1 MNQSLALAVMLSGE
15 SVFLTGPAGTGKTFV
30 LKEFINLSRGSGKHV
45 AVTATT
51 GIAATHLGGS
61 TIHSW
66 SGIGVHDFL
75 PHGFFEHLSKSR
87 REIIERTD
95 VLIIDEISMMH
106 DYRFD
111 MIDEIARVVRKVDEP
126 FGGIQVIISG
136 DFFQLPPV
144 NRGNVEGGN
153 QFAIMSNAWQQLD
166 PVVCYLEDQFRQDDD
181 KLLDILVALREG
193 DVRRHHAENLMNRI
207 GVEPQ
212 NPVTE
217 LHTTNLDVDAINDVM
232 LSELSGDEIIYN
244 RVETGSKNY
253 VDTLSKSVLAPD
265 TLRLKHGA
273 FVMAVK
279 NSPDK
284 KFANGSL
291 GVVVGFAPHTDY
303 PIVKFQNGNEI
314 TMLPDT
320 WELRD
325 GDRKRASITQIPI
338 RLAWAITVH
347 KSQGMTLD
355 AARIDLRKA
364 FVEGMGYVA
373 LSRVK
378 NLDNLFLVGI
388 NQKALMTSLVA
399 QEIDGILRSKSSV
412 DSKRFSYLKEKTIE
426 EMTAVNK
433 KPDTKSWNAKIAK
446 MREEFPN
453 AYKPWTTMHD
463 ADLKQLFLNGNGLND
478 ISVKLGRHEG
488 SIKMRLQKLLGE
500 DIIS

>member
-1 MNQSLALAVMLSGE
+1 MNQSLALAIMLSGE

-30 LKEFINLSRGSGKHV
+30 LKEFIDLSRGSGKHV

-66 SGIGVHDFL
+66 SGIGVHDYL
-75 PHGFFEHLSKSR
+75 PHGFFEHMSKSR
-87 REIIERTD
+87 KEIIERTD

-111 MIDEIARVVRKVDEP
+111 MIDEIARVVKKVDEP

-144 NRGNVEGGN
+144 NRDNREGGN
-153 QFAIMSNAWQQLD
+153 QFAIMSSAWQQLD
-166 PVVCYLEDQFRQDDD
+166 PVVCYLEDQFRQNDD
-181 KLLDILVALREG
+181 KLLDILVALRDG
-193 DVRRHHAENLMNRI
+193 DVRRQHAENLMNRVGI
-207 GVEPQ
+207 EPEGS
-212 NPVTE
+212 VTE
-217 LHTTNLDVDAINDVM
+217 LHTTNSDVDSINEAM
-232 LSELSGDEIIYN
+232 LSELEGDEVIYT
-244 RVETGSKNY
+244 RVESGSKNY
-253 VDTLSKSVLAPD
+253 VDTLSKSVLAPE

-291 GVVVGFAPHTDY
+291 GVVVGFAPHTEY

-314 TMLPDT
+314 TMMPDS

-325 GDRKRASITQIPI
+325 GDKKRASITQIPI

-355 AARIDLRKA
+355 AARIDLRRA

-378 NLDNLFLVGI
+378 NLENLYLVGI

-399 QEIDGILRSKSSV
+399 QEIDGILRGKSSA
-412 DSKRFSYLKEKTIE
+412 DSKRFSHLKDKTIE
-426 EMTAVNK
+426 EMTTKNK
-433 KPDTKSWNAKIAK
+433 EKKSKSWNDRIAK
-446 MREEFPN
+446 MREEYPN
-453 AYKPWTTMHD
+453 AYKPWTEMQD
-463 ADLKQLFLNGNGLND
+463 AEIKQLFLNGNELKS
-478 ISVKLGRHEG
+478 ISKKLGRHEG
-488 SIKMRLQKLLGE
+488 SVKMRLQKLLGE

>member
-1 MNQSLALAVMLSGE
+1 
-15 SVFLTGPAGTGKTFV
+15 
-30 LKEFINLSRGSGKHV
+30 
-45 AVTATT
+45 
-51 GIAATHLGGS
+51 
-61 TIHSW
+61 
-66 SGIGVHDFL
+66 
-75 PHGFFEHLSKSR
+75 
-87 REIIERTD
+87 
-95 VLIIDEISMMH
+95 MH

-144 NRGNVEGGN
+144 NSGNVEGGN

>member
-153 QFAIMSNAWQQLD
+153 QFAMMSNAWQQLD

-453 AYKPWTTMHD
+453 AYKPWTIMHD

>member
-144 NRGNVEGGN
+144 NSGNVEGGN